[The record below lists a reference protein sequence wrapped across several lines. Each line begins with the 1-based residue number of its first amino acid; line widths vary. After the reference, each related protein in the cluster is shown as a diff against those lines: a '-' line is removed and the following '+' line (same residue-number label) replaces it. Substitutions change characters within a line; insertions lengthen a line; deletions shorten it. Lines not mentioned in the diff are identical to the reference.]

1 MSKTKKIVIFIFQA
15 TGLAADAFAQRQE
28 EFDPFDLDA
37 MIDDMDEK
45 RQQRV
50 SASMQASFFQV

>member
-1 MSKTKKIVIFIFQA
+1 MLRDFIFQA
-15 TGLAADAFAQRQE
+15 TGLAADAVAFAQRQE